1 MLGHPDT
8 GSYSQELGHHLMLQA
23 SQQDLSWARCDFSVL
38 ELRPSLLRR
47 PRAPQLFALPILSYQ
62 GLDDA
67 DEHQQQVA
75 LIVYA
80 SCRDVLQVPLW
91 PVPVGK
97 SS

>member
-1 MLGHPDT
+1 MLGLPDT
-8 GSYSQELGHHLMLQA
+8 GSYSQELGHHFVIQA
-23 SQQDLSWARCDFSVL
+23 SQQDLSWVLCDFSGL

-47 PRAPQLFALPILSYQ
+47 PRAPQLFALLILSYR

-67 DEHQQQVA
+67 DEHQQQLP
-75 LIVYA
+75 LIIYA
-80 SCRDVLQVPLW
+80 SCRDVVQVPLW

>member
-1 MLGHPDT
+1 MLGLPDT
-8 GSYSQELGHHLMLQA
+8 GSYSQELVHHFVLQA
-23 SQQDLSWARCDFSVL
+23 SQQDLSLALCDFSVL
-38 ELRPSLLRR
+38 ALRPSLRR
-47 PRAPQLFALPILSYQ
+47 RLRAPQLFAPLILSYR

-67 DEHQQQVA
+67 DEDQQQA
-75 LIVYA
+75 PLIVYA